1 MDIYNTLKTSGAILC
16 TFLEFSYFFKLETE
30 FTQDFVV
37 LYEFPL
43 RTYPALGLCQIAS
56 GCSVRSKSDP
66 NEDLTKRLFSSRFCT
81 SSTLPTDAER
91 VWELR
96 RSLTEFNSS
105 VRYLKCTSPWR
116 KLGKNT

>member
-66 NEDLTKRLFSSRFCT
+66 NEDLTKRLFSSSFCT
-81 SSTLPTDAER
+81 SSTLPTEAER
-91 VWELR
+91 VRELR